1 MQKTITK
8 ETYQRMRRWI
18 YRYAFHIDLTL
29 FQFHI
34 ENGTKEEVV
43 KALSFYQNEDGG
55 FVSFDPDCWNP
66 NSSPLATLSA
76 YDTLKEIG
84 ITDKNHEMVKAM
96 INYMSQCEYCT
107 EQGCYWSI
115 PSNNKYPSQAYFLFP
130 HAPWHPE
137 DWPAEGYVNGKYV
150 DFVLTYY
157 TEDSPMYQKI
167 RKVIDYRISNL
178 QKYQEFCSFTCDME
192 QEIETND
199 WLNLFEALEKHQ
211 IMSRDECDILQ
222 NQLLAM
228 TKEYAQPSVYES
240 MIRQLKE
247 KESISTYGYLTDDI
261 LDEMIDSI
269 CINRDWSEDGL
280 LCNNPEERVKE
291 LTCIGNIMWP
301 IVELINK
308 LAKLKR
314 HHRIEG

>member
-1 MQKTITK
+1 M
-8 ETYQRMRRWI
+8 
-18 YRYAFHIDLTL
+18 DL
-29 FQFHI
+29 
-34 ENGTKEEVV
+34 
-43 KALSFYQNEDGG
+43 
-55 FVSFDPDCWNP
+55 
-66 NSSPLATLSA
+66 
-76 YDTLKEIG
+76 
-84 ITDKNHEMVKAM
+84 
-96 INYMSQCEYCT
+96 
-107 EQGCYWSI
+107 
-115 PSNNKYPSQAYFLFP
+115 
-130 HAPWHPE
+130 
-137 DWPAEGYVNGKYV
+137 
-150 DFVLTYY
+150 
-157 TEDSPMYQKI
+157 
-167 RKVIDYRISNL
+167 SNL